1 MLVMRFSRR
10 KPSGLAANG
19 KGGSLTAQLFAPNRL
34 IPDVSPAEAARPADP
49 VDRRIGARLS
59 LGDRL
64 AGCRHAQHTPAIG
77 GDAAAFNPRAG
88 MENLHALDRA
98 RRIEPLD
105 QRALAVT
112 ARIALGRHHDHQGG
126 PAIPAHIAILALPI

>member
-1 MLVMRFSRR
+1 MLVMRFSRL
-10 KPSGLAANG
+10 KPTGLAANG

-34 IPDVSPAEAARPADP
+34 IPDVSPAEAARPIDL

-77 GDAAAFNPRAG
+77 GDAAAFSPRTG
-88 MENLHALDRA
+88 VENLHPLDRA
-98 RRIEPLD
+98 CRIESRDHRPL
-105 QRALAVT
+105 A
-112 ARIALGRHHDHQGG
+112 
-126 PAIPAHIAILALPI
+126 